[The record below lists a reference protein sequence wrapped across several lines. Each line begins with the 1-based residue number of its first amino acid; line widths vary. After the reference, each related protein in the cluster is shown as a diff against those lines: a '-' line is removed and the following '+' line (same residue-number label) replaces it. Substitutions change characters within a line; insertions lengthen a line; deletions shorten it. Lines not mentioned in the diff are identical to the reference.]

1 MLAEIIAIGDELLI
15 GQVIDT
21 NSNYIAAQLTANG
34 INVQHIN
41 AVSDEKTG
49 ILTALETA
57 LGRADLVILTGGLG
71 PTNDDITKKTLAEY
85 FNTNL
90 ILHEEM
96 LIQVKTFISGRG
108 IPFSEKHQ
116 LQAVL
121 PENCIALKNSTG
133 TAPGMWFE
141 KEGKIV
147 VSLPGVPLEMKS
159 LMQEEVLPRIAKINT
174 NRIYNLTIS
183 TIGYTE
189 SALAEL
195 IAPWETKL
203 PSDVKLAYLPA
214 PGQVR
219 LRISRQG
226 ENMDQMQSASELL
239 YANLR
244 NYLPESAIYSL
255 SDNSIQKTVHQLLT
269 QKGLSF
275 ATAESCTGGYIAHL
289 LTSIPGSSVYFS
301 GSVVAYS
308 NQIKANILNVS
319 EETLSTYGAVSK
331 ETVTEMAQNIRA
343 LFKVEIAVA
352 VSGIAGP
359 DGGTLDKPVG
369 TVHIAVAYRNGIIAQ
384 QFQFG
389 KIRERNIISAATS
402 ALNMVRLCILANY

>member
-15 GQVIDT
+15 GQVVDT
-21 NSNYIAAQLTANG
+21 NSNYIAAQLTAYG

-49 ILTALETA
+49 ILSSLETA
-57 LGRADLVILTGGLG
+57 LGRADVVILTGGLG

-85 FNTNL
+85 FNTKL
-90 ILHEEM
+90 VLHAEM
-96 LIQVKTFISGRG
+96 LNQVKSFISGRG

-141 KEGKIV
+141 KNGKIV

-159 LMQEEVLPRIAKINT
+159 LMQEEVLPRLGAINK
-174 NRIYNLTIS
+174 NRIHHLTIS

-195 IAPWETKL
+195 IAPWEDKL
-203 PSDVKLAYLPA
+203 PTDVKLAYLPA

-219 LRISRQG
+219 LRLSQQG
-226 ENMDQMQSASELL
+226 AIIDKLETKSQALLSELK
-239 YANLR
+239 NI
-244 NYLPESAIYSL
+244 LPETAIYSL
-255 SDNSIQKTVHQLLT
+255 SDDSIQQTVHQLLI
-269 QKGLSF
+269 KNKLSF

-289 LTSIPGSSVYFS
+289 LTSIPGSSAYFS

-308 NQIKANILNVS
+308 NQIKANVLNVS
-319 EETLSTYGAVSK
+319 EETLATFGAVSK
-331 ETVTEMAQNIRA
+331 ETVTEMAQNIRT
-343 LFKVEIAVA
+343 LFKVDIAVA

-359 DGGTLDKPVG
+359 DGGTADKPVG
-369 TVHIAVAYRNGIIAQ
+369 TVHIAVAYRKGIIAQ
-384 QFQFG
+384 QFQYG

-402 ALNMVRLCILANY
+402 ALNMVRLCILESY

>member
-41 AVSDEKTG
+41 AVSDEKTR
-49 ILTALETA
+49 ILIALETA

-289 LTSIPGSSVYFS
+289 LTSLPGSSVYFS